1 MKKVIKLQDLGCA
14 NCASKIEDA
23 IAKLEGVTS
32 VRVNFMG
39 QKMTLETQ
47 EGKFDAILA
56 EAKKIAKRIE
66 PDLVILA

>member
-1 MKKVIKLQDLGCA
+1 MKKVIKLEDLGCA
-14 NCASKIEDA
+14 SCASKIEDA
-23 IAKLEGVTS
+23 IAKLDGVTS

-47 EGKFDAILA
+47 EGKFEAILA

>member
-56 EAKKIAKRIE
+56 EAKRIAKRIE